1 MNKKDGFNKS
11 TLKLQMFWNFKDT
24 CIDVIN
30 YMVLLSAYIA
40 DKDLEKKQED
50 TKETTIR
57 IEPRLLKESP
67 YSNNGCCKNT
77 K

>member
-1 MNKKDGFNKS
+1 
-11 TLKLQMFWNFKDT
+11 
-24 CIDVIN
+24 
-30 YMVLLSAYIA
+30 MVLLSAYIA